1 MDATPR
7 RPASLAGDEAA
18 RAPRPLSRALA
29 GLAEQLLGQ
38 LSDRVV
44 LLQLELRRSGA
55 VMVVIAALAV
65 AGTILL
71 ASAWMMLCAAAAG
84 LLLLLGTSWIV
95 AVASVIA
102 VNVVLAALCL
112 GWALRLLSS
121 VGIPLT
127 LRHLTRLGAGDGD
140 GAHARPPSP
149 AQAGW
154 AP

>member
-18 RAPRPLSRALA
+18 RAPGPLAGALA

-65 AGTILL
+65 AGTILV
-71 ASAWMMLCAAAAG
+71 ASAWMTLCAAAAG
-84 LLLLLGTSWIV
+84 LLLLAGASWIV
-95 AVASVIA
+95 AVVGVIA

-127 LRHLTRLGAGDGD
+127 LRHLTRHAAAGDD
-140 GAHARPPSP
+140 AQARRSDP